1 VLGTPP
7 PPAPDNVPTLE
18 DDGRMLTGS
27 LRQRTEQHR
36 SNPMCASC
44 HQLMDPLGF
53 ALENFDAVGRWR
65 TEDQGIAVDASGEL
79 PTGEKFN
86 GPEELRQVLVN
97 SKRNEFVRCMIEKS
111 LIYALGRGLEY
122 YDICAVT
129 KIQKALEE
137 EDYHFSTLV
146 LGVVRS
152 DPFQKRAKKTE

>member
-1 VLGTPP
+1 
-7 PPAPDNVPTLE
+7 
-18 DDGRMLTGS
+18 
-27 LRQRTEQHR
+27 
-36 SNPMCASC
+36 MCASC

-65 TEDQGIAVDASGEL
+65 TEDEGIAVDASGEL

-86 GPEELRQVLVN
+86 GPAELRQVLVN
-97 SKRNEFVRCMIEKS
+97 SKRNEFARCMIEKS

-129 KIQKALEE
+129 EIQKALEE
-137 EDYHFSTLV
+137 EDYRFSTLV

-152 DPFQKRAKKTE
+152 DPFQKRAKKAE